1 MKHSKIITIQRII
14 VLLFFLCTTHS
25 ISSQSNNSL
34 ESFRIKSKIDSL
46 KVDLSIFYRRDVS
59 SHKYYSN
66 LSSQD
71 SINYKMPSD
80 TILRRVR
87 IFKLTINQKTSIGD
101 YKNSIIKNVRLEYK
115 YKDKI
120 VHVENEKLNRPKQ
133 NITLWK
139 GKSNSKPERVNK
151 IDQVLIILTSENR
164 NKLKNSKYIV
174 NF

>member
-1 MKHSKIITIQRII
+1 
-14 VLLFFLCTTHS
+14 
-25 ISSQSNNSL
+25 
-34 ESFRIKSKIDSL
+34 
-46 KVDLSIFYRRDVS
+46 
-59 SHKYYSN
+59 
-66 LSSQD
+66 
-71 SINYKMPSD
+71 MPSD